1 MRLSLAFGVLLGG
14 LVSLT
19 GRADGQQ
26 SPRASTPQDTL
37 LLAMR
42 CQAGDGSGR
51 CTLWA
56 PSLIELIA
64 RPEVY
69 DGKRV
74 VVSGFISFEFE
85 GNALYLSANDWEH
98 GILANSLV
106 IEPPPGF
113 ESDTAPARKAV
124 NRRYVMLEGTF
135 DARKRSHLG
144 VVSGA
149 IGHISRL
156 GPLPS
161 PPGR

>member
-1 MRLSLAFGVLLGG
+1 MRFSTAFGVVLGG
-14 LVSLT
+14 LYALA

-26 SPRASTPQDTL
+26 TPRASTPQDTL
-37 LLAMR
+37 LPAMR

-56 PSLIELIA
+56 PSLIELIV
-64 RPEVY
+64 RPELY
-69 DGKRV
+69 DRKRV

-124 NRRYVMLEGTF
+124 NRRYVIVEGTF
-135 DARKRSHLG
+135 DAGKRSHLG
-144 VVSGA
+144 MVSGG
-149 IGHISRL
+149 IGHITRL
-156 GPLPS
+156 GPLPN